1 MATALALGALLVIL
15 AVAVARPWNVPEAA
29 VAVPLA
35 LLLVAMRVLPAGDA
49 WDEVGSLAPVVAFL
63 AAVLVLG
70 QLCEDEGLFEA
81 AGGWMAR
88 AANGSPTRLL
98 SAVVALAAVTTAV
111 LSLDATV
118 VLLTPV
124 VFATAARIG
133 ARARPHVYATTH
145 LANAGSLLLPV
156 SNLTNLLA
164 FQASGVSFM
173 RFAGLMAAPWLLV
186 VVVERLA
193 IARFFRSDLASS
205 SGGLSPQVAVDEP
218 ARAAAGADPAPGFA
232 AIVVVATLVGFVVAS
247 AVGVDPAWAAAG
259 GVVVLGWHSLAR
271 RRVTPAR
278 LVRSV
283 NVPFLLFVLGL
294 GVVVRAVVDN
304 GLAEAVGDLLPRGSS
319 FAALLLV
326 AAIAAVLANVV
337 NNLPAILLL
346 LPLLAGGGPGPV
358 LAALVGVNVGPNLTY
373 VGSLATLLWRRIARA
388 HDSEPAL
395 AEYHALGLLTVPLSI
410 VLATAAL
417 WAGLR

>member
-193 IARFFRSDLASS
+193 IGRFFRSDLASS

-395 AEYHALGLLTVPLSI
+395 AEYHALGLLTVPVSI

>member
-193 IARFFRSDLASS
+193 IGRFFRSDLASS